1 MKPVL
6 KAPVSIPLKLRYDG
20 LLSKS
25 AFKFNLRHYI
35 VVPYQYYVASIGYQ
49 LEQKGDDDGFY
60 TNLFMIIYG
69 LGALLS
75 PLGGAL
81 VGAAH
86 VTPRF

>member
-1 MKPVL
+1 MSGP
-6 KAPVSIPLKLRYDG
+6 ATWFSILV
-20 LLSKS
+20 
-25 AFKFNLRHYI
+25 I
-35 VVPYQYYVASIGYQ
+35 PYQYYVASIGYQ

-81 VGAAH
+81 VGAAN
-86 VTPRF
+86 VTTVPKVWVPRV